1 MRRSTFFLG
10 IVCVPLVTFAE
21 EKAPLSPMEARKKVG
36 SEIELRMVVASAK
49 DRLEKR
55 GEIYLDS
62 DDDFK
67 SEKNFAVVIT
77 KAGAASYTLSGN
89 NNYNRG
95 TTINVFADVSAAD
108 TFGADRRLFEG
119 ILALLY
125 AARRRDPGR
134 GGLGILQIEKLLGCP
149 AEHLEFHLWY
159 VRQKGWTERLDSG
172 LFAITAAGIDRVVE
186 GHSVPFRRDRLLAER
201 NGTPRHAA
209 DDEQG
214 PRLAVNL

>member
-1 MRRSTFFLG
+1 MTQSPGMPEFGDHYETLQ
-10 IVCVPLVTFAE
+10 
-21 EKAPLSPMEARKKVG
+21 LSPNADTETIDRVYRMLVKRYHPDNQASGNVEKFERVVEAHRVLCDP
-36 SEIELRMVVASAK
+36 ELR
-49 DRLEKR
+49 
-55 GEIYLDS
+55 
-62 DDDFK
+62 
-67 SEKNFAVVIT
+67 
-77 KAGAASYTLSGN
+77 AAYDVK
-89 NNYNRG
+89 YDEYRG